1 MNIAEQIKEVE
12 NLKGAAL
19 REKFREVTG
28 METRSNNRPYLI
40 KRIFNALQAQ
50 AGGVAETTAAPAP
63 TITGEAAAPSRA
75 RKTSPKK
82 DEPAKP
88 APNEKRPRD
97 PRLPAPGTVLERE
110 YQGKT
115 LRVKVLEDGFEFRG
129 KTYRSLSAVAR
140 EATGTIWNGLL
151 FFHLIPYAKR
161 TKKAA

>member
-40 KRIFNALQAQ
+40 KRVVHALQAAAEGVPATPTAQ
-50 AGGVAETTAAPAP
+50 AAIIPA
-63 TITGEAAAPSRA
+63 EAAVPSRA
-75 RKTSPKK
+75 RKTAPVKE
-82 DEPAKP
+82 EPAKP
-88 APNEKRPRD
+88 EPNEKRPRD
-97 PRLPAPGTVLERE
+97 PRLPAPGTVIERE

-115 LRVKVLEDGFEFRG
+115 LRVKVIEDGFEFRG

-140 EATGTIWNGLL
+140 EATSTTWNGLL

-161 TKKAA
+161 EKKAA